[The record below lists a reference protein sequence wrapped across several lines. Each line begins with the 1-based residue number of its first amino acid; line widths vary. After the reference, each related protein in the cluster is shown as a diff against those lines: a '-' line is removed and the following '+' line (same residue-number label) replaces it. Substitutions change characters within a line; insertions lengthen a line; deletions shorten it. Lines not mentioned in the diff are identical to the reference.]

1 MSRIE
6 HSKEQS
12 TALETRRAARSAFTE
27 GMLDCVPTL
36 LGYIS
41 IGFACGIV
49 ANSAQLSIMEIGL
62 MSALVYAGSAQFIM
76 CAMLISMS
84 PPSAIVLT
92 TFLVNLRHVL
102 MSATLAP
109 HFTKYSL
116 MNNIGIGTL
125 LTDESFGVATNRLAM
140 GLQLNDRW
148 MHGLNLSAYL
158 TWVASCVMG
167 GWLGGWISSP
177 EAYGLDFALTAMFTA
192 LLILQLHAMPR
203 SKLKHYTLL
212 MIYTIV
218 SMLVL
223 SNFLSTYMAVLIS
236 TILVA
241 TIGVLTEK

>member
-1 MSRIE
+1 ME
-6 HSKEQS
+6 
-12 TALETRRAARSAFTE
+12 TAVRATRSEFVQ
-27 GMLDCVPTL
+27 GIIDCVPTL

-62 MSALVYAGSAQFIM
+62 MSVLVYAGSAQFII

-84 PPSAIVLT
+84 PPSAIILT
-92 TFLVNLRHVL
+92 TFLVNLRHFL

-116 MNNIGIGTL
+116 INNIGIGTL

-140 GLQLNDRW
+140 GLKLNDRW
-148 MHGLNLSAYL
+148 MHGLNISAYL
-158 TWVASCVMG
+158 AWIASCILG
-167 GWLGGWISSP
+167 GWLGGWISNP
-177 EAYGLDFALTAMFTA
+177 EAAGLDFALTAMFAA
-192 LLILQLHAMPR
+192 LLILQLYAMPR
-203 SKLKHYTLL
+203 SKLKHYLLL
-212 MIYTIV
+212 MLYTII

-223 SNFLSTYMAVLIS
+223 SNFMSTYMAVLIS
-236 TILVA
+236 TMIVA